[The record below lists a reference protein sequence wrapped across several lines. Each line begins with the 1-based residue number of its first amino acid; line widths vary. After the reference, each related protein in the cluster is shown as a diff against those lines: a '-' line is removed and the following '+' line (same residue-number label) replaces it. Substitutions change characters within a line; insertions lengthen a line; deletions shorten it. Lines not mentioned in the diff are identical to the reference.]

1 MNSAKM
7 YLENGDYYNGSLLAG
22 KRQGFGS
29 LTEAGGSYIYLGEWN
44 EDKRHG
50 NGSLTSSDPNDEYL
64 YDGEWV
70 NG

>member
-1 MNSAKM
+1 M

-50 NGSLTSSDPNDEYL
+50 NGTLTSSDPNDEYL